1 GNPENRRW
9 LRLFFRAVDPQTA
22 ARILEGTTLAGRIRT
37 SVRDEVTAMAGPP
50 PRLRVIL
57 LGKNP
62 ASESYVASK
71 ERAAREAGIVAQ
83 TVRLPSGSPPQALL
97 KEVAQ
102 ANEDDSVDGILVQ
115 MPLEPGHDTRQ
126 VFDAVDP
133 LTDVDGFHAE
143 NVGRLHQGR
152 PRFVPCTPAGIL
164 ALLDHY
170 EISIAGRRA
179 VVLGRSEI
187 VGKPVAALLM
197 GRDATVTVAHSKTQ
211 GLRELC
217 REAEILVA
225 AIGRPGFV
233 TADFVREGAVVIDV
247 GINRL
252 ESLDSAPGR
261 LQSSPRVRDAFA
273 AGKRVLVGDVDFD
286 DVSPNV
292 AAITPVPGGI
302 GPLTVAM
309 LLRNTLQAA
318 LLRRGSPRQTA
329 SDRKKL

>member
-1 GNPENRRW
+1 LVILSFVESTTVP
-9 LRLFFRAVDPQTA
+9 
-22 ARILEGTTLAGRIRT
+22 RILDGTTLAERLRQQVRA
-37 SVRDEVTAMAGPP
+37 SVDALSGSAPH
-50 PRLRVIL
+50 LRVIL
-57 LGKNP
+57 LGNNP

-71 ERAAREAGIVAQ
+71 ERAPREAGIVAQ
-83 TVRLPSGSPPQALL
+83 TKRLASGSTPRDLL
-97 KEVAQ
+97 QEVAR

-126 VFDAVDP
+126 VFDALDP
-133 LTDVDGFHAE
+133 LKDVDGFHPE

-152 PRFVPCTPAGIL
+152 PRFIPCTPAGVL
-164 ALLDHY
+164 ALLDQY
-170 EISIAGRRA
+170 EIPVAGRRV

-187 VGKPVAALLM
+187 VGKPVAALLT
-197 GRDATVTVAHSKTQ
+197 GRDATVTIAHSKTQ

-252 ESLDSAPGR
+252 DSLDAAPEGLRSSSR
-261 LQSSPRVRDAFA
+261 LREASA
-273 AGKRVLVGDVDFD
+273 AGKRILVGDVDFD
-286 DVSPNV
+286 AVAPRV

-318 LLRRGSPRQTA
+318 LLRRGSVDA
-329 SDRKKL
+329 AAGRKRP